1 MRQKNFRMIS
11 VLLSLFLFMFTIQA
25 HASGAK
31 RPDIEGDG
39 AVITDVQPND
49 DQTTEGPADTT
60 TKPSSDIPSI
70 DSPTSSTRPSGYSHL
85 DPENLVPKI
94 LLDKAV
100 AYFEQNKTKIK
111 RKDLIGVIDFA
122 QKSTKERFYLIDLA
136 SGHVETYLTAH
147 GKGSDAD
154 HDGYATV
161 FSNQSGSQ
169 ASSLGYY
176 LTAETYQGSNGYS
189 LRLDG
194 LSSTNSNA
202 RSRAVVIHGA
212 EYVTPGSVGRSW
224 GCPALDM
231 RYYVEIINKIKGG
244 MLIYA
249 ERSK

>member
-1 MRQKNFRMIS
+1 MRQQNLRMMS
-11 VLLSLFLFMFTIQA
+11 VFLSLFLFIFSFQVQ
-25 HASGAK
+25 ASGAK
-31 RPDIEGDG
+31 RPDILP
-39 AVITDVQPND
+39 TD
-49 DQTTEGPADTT
+49 DQTTEGPADTSA
-60 TKPSSDIPSI
+60 KPSDDIPSI
-70 DSPTSSTRPSGYSHL
+70 DSPSGETRPSGYSHL
-85 DPENLVPKI
+85 DPENLVPQK

-100 AYFEQNKTKIK
+100 AYFEQNKSKIK

-122 QKSTKERFYLIDLA
+122 QKSTKERFYIIDLE

-147 GKGSDAD
+147 GKGSDPD

-169 ASSLGYY
+169 ASSLGFY

-202 RSRAVVIHGA
+202 RRRAVVIHGA
-212 EYVTPGSVGRSW
+212 EYVNPGSVGRSW

-249 ERSK
+249 ERS

>member
-1 MRQKNFRMIS
+1 MRQKNLRMMS
-11 VLLSLFLFMFTIQA
+11 VFLSLFLFMFSFQV

-39 AVITDVQPND
+39 SVITDVQD

-60 TKPSSDIPSI
+60 TKPSGDLPSG
-70 DSPTSSTRPSGYSHL
+70 DAPTSSTRPSGYSHL
-85 DPENLVPKI
+85 DPDNLVPKV

-100 AYFEQNKTKIK
+100 AYFEQNKAKIK
-111 RKDLIGVIDFA
+111 KKDLIGVIDFA
-122 QKSTKERFYLIDLA
+122 QKSTKERFYLIDLE
-136 SGHVETYLTAH
+136 SGHVETYQTAH
-147 GKGSDAD
+147 GKGSDANS
-154 HDGYATV
+154 DGYAET

-202 RSRAVVIHGA
+202 RRRAVVIHGA
-212 EYVTPGSVGRSW
+212 EYVNPGSVGRSW

-231 RYYVEIINKIKGG
+231 RYYVEVINKIKGG